1 MRVNVFIPLG
11 VGVLLAAI
19 LMNFSYGSLSD
30 KEIEI
35 EARKLGMIYPEEIK
49 VNINS
54 NENNGGEIN
63 D

>member
-1 MRVNVFIPLG
+1 
-11 VGVLLAAI
+11 
-19 LMNFSYGSLSD
+19 MNFSYGTLSD

-35 EARKLGMIYPEEIK
+35 EARKLGMIYPDEIK
-49 VNINS
+49 VNIKS